1 MNLIMKSHEFCR
13 GGGGTE
19 PLWGRGTHPA
29 GLYTDKPLYVQ
40 YMTHYYNAM
49 WIPQNL
55 PVFQCICM
63 KYMRMGGSQDKIKK
77 ILNKLVYFKWRLMRN

>member
-1 MNLIMKSHEFCR
+1 MHLIVKSHEFCWGGR
-13 GGGGTE
+13 EQNLTGGGEHT
-19 PLWGRGTHPA
+19 A
-29 GLYTDKPLYVQ
+29 GLYTDKPLYIQ

-63 KYMRMGGSQDKIKK
+63 KYMRMGGSQDKTK
-77 ILNKLVYFKWRLMRN
+77 IFFNKLVYFKWRLM

>member
-1 MNLIMKSHEFCR
+1 MHLIVKSHEFF
-13 GGGGTE
+13 GGGGGGGGGDRGTE

-29 GLYTDKPLYVQ
+29 GLYADKPLYVQ

-55 PVFQCICM
+55 PVFRCICM
-63 KYMRMGGSQDKIKK
+63 KYRRMGGSEARKK
-77 ILNKLVYFKWRLMRN
+77 ENFE